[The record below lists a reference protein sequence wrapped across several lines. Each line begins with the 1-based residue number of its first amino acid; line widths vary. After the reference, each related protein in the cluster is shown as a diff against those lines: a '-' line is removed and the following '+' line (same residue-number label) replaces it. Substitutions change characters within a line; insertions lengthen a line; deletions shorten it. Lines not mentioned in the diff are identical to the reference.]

1 LFQEGYTLTRG
12 ERGWGCPTSNEGSDS
27 VVLQVYFV
35 TNILSKDKVQS
46 IIKVKEKHKQKV
58 ADLLDAV
65 DRLEREIEAAK
76 HERSKL
82 GGGGGGDSYKSESHS
97 RGKSGKSNRS
107 LSSLDSQGFG
117 P

>member
-1 LFQEGYTLTRG
+1 
-12 ERGWGCPTSNEGSDS
+12 
-27 VVLQVYFV
+27 
-35 TNILSKDKVQS
+35 VQS

-82 GGGGGGDSYKSESHS
+82 GGGGGDSYKSESHS

-107 LSSLDSQGFG
+107 LSSLDSQGF
-117 P
+117 